1 MIELVGAVLLAVSG
15 AAAGSAAADE
25 IKQQRLALQS
35 VEDMLA
41 QMMIM
46 LEFEAST
53 VQIMLSELR
62 KGSAPE
68 FIMRLPE
75 NADPER
81 ICEAIKRC
89 PDGLTEQDVQK
100 LCTLFGRLGSADKLC
115 EQQRIAGAA
124 AYFAERRK
132 KCEPEC
138 RRKEKLAKS
147 LGLLGGIFFAV
158 MLL

>member
-1 MIELVGAVLLAVSG
+1 MLLAVSG

-46 LEFEAST
+46 LEFEAPT

-68 FIMRLPE
+68 FIMHLPE
-75 NADPER
+75 NAYPER

-100 LCTLFGRLGSADKLC
+100 LCTLFGKLGSADKLC

-132 KCEPEC
+132 KVRARVPQK
-138 RRKEKLAKS
+138 RKSSRKVLVCWAGYFS
-147 LGLLGGIFFAV
+147 R
-158 MLL
+158 